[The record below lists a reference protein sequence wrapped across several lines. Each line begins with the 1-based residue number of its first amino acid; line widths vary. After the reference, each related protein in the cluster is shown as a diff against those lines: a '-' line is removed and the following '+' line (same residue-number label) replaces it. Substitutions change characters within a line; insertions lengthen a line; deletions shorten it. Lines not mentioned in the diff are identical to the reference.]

1 MIRHVL
7 VSREGEVIGRDWCG
21 GMLKLS
27 DLSELSEPAQ
37 ASTSGIAESKEVNQG
52 EQIAE

>member
-1 MIRHVL
+1 MIRHIL
-7 VSREGEVIGRDWCG
+7 VSRVGEVIGRDWCG
-21 GMLKLS
+21 GMLK
-27 DLSELSEPAQ
+27 LSELSEPAQ